1 MTGSNQKTWHLFPRT
16 LILFITLGI
25 TPILLTTVIFALP
38 VHWQIAQYKT
48 LVGILLI
55 ISTVSTLCLAGIVT
69 QMLKR
74 PINKLM
80 AAQKEIE
87 QGNMGHR
94 LLAEGSQELRV
105 LADGFNRMAQSVEL
119 AAQREKIIAEE
130 KSFSALASQVVHDLR
145 SPLTSLQTAA
155 QYFSIKENLS
165 SDDSEMLGLL
175 TRGTKKVRLIADD
188 LLERRNKHRLS
199 PSIDIN
205 ETLAEIAQDYKATV
219 AAEIEIKLNLSPS
232 KLLVAAQK
240 IDVQRAVSNI
250 VNNALEAIGTEGT
263 LIIKTDKRGFF
274 AAIEITD
281 TGPGMTEEILNKA
294 LEGNF
299 THAKP
304 GGSGIGMTIVREVVK
319 KYHGIL
325 SAESTPGTGTTFTIK
340 LPTA

>member
-1 MTGSNQKTWHLFPRT
+1 
-16 LILFITLGI
+16 
-25 TPILLTTVIFALP
+25 
-38 VHWQIAQYKT
+38 
-48 LVGILLI
+48 
-55 ISTVSTLCLAGIVT
+55 
-69 QMLKR
+69 
-74 PINKLM
+74 
-80 AAQKEIE
+80 
-87 QGNMGHR
+87 
-94 LLAEGSQELRV
+94 
-105 LADGFNRMAQSVEL
+105 
-119 AAQREKIIAEE
+119 
-130 KSFSALASQVVHDLR
+130 
-145 SPLTSLQTAA
+145 
-155 QYFSIKENLS
+155 
-165 SDDSEMLGLL
+165 MLGLL

-188 LLERRNKHRLS
+188 LLEQRNKHRLS

-205 ETLAEIAQDYKATV
+205 ETLAEITQDYRATV
-219 AAEIEIKLNLSPS
+219 AAGIEIKLNLSPS

-250 VNNALEAIGTEGT
+250 VNNALEATGTEGT

-274 AAIEITD
+274 VAIEITD